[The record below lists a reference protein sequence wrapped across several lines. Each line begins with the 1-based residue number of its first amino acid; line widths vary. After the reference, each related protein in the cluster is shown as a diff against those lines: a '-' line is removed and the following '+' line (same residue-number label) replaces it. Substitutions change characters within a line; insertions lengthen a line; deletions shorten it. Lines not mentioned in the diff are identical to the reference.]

1 MPFGRRLTGVE
12 RPAVIV
18 LDKGAYYRKYANTAV
33 IDLDNV
39 IQRGTLENR
48 LRYGHGS
55 RAKRR
60 EGLLFTRV
68 DPWKRHRP
76 R

>member
-1 MPFGRRLTGVE
+1 LTGVE
-12 RPAVIV
+12 RLAVDL
-18 LDKGAYYRKYANTAV
+18 LDKGAYHREYANTAV
-33 IDLDNV
+33 INFGNV
-39 IQRGTLENR
+39 IQRGTPENR

-68 DPWKRHRP
+68 DPWKRNRP